1 MNYQLQGLT
10 LTVFGVTN
18 SVQASLMIEQPKDAS
33 CGWTPLTVHFDA
45 VVVAA
50 LGVVDGVSGVVA
62 GVVEIALVVVEGA
75 AGVVEGALGVVEGA
89 AGVVEGALGVVEG
102 AAGVV
107 DNCLFFLLAPVQGAV
122 TVTFA
127 VPGAPFTVTVDVTSL
142 IGTKELQKAE
152 ALRATSTALQTATLS
167 RASTSPRPML
177 AADVRREK
185 ETKVATIEAEG
196 MCVAAK

>member
-45 VVVAA
+45 VVVEA
-50 LGVVDGVSGVVA
+50 LGGVVA

-75 AGVVEGALGVVEGA
+75 AGIVEGALGVVEGA
-89 AGVVEGALGVVEG
+89 AGVVEGARGVVEG

-185 ETKVATIEAEG
+185 EAKVATIKAEG
-196 MCVAAK
+196 MCMAAK